1 MNSSFVTDSQANFW
15 INQSI
20 AELWDILVASD
31 PQRFYKSTTVSTT
44 AGTKSYALPA
54 DFYQI
59 HGMDLNS
66 GDERITLEP
75 YQFAERNRYRW
86 NHIVGVGNDR
96 THVRYRV
103 MGQGIDGTEGLLY
116 FEPDPGTETYTLHY
130 IQAPQELAADDDDF
144 DGVAG
149 WEEWVIYDVGI
160 RMMLKEE
167 ADASALERERARIEA
182 RIRRMAGERDSG
194 TAPRVQDTSTVGP
207 YWRTNG

>member
-1 MNSSFVTDSQANFW
+1 
-15 INQSI
+15 
-20 AELWDILVASD
+20 
-31 PQRFYKSTTVSTT
+31 
-44 AGTKSYALPA
+44 
-54 DFYQI
+54 
-59 HGMDLNS
+59 
-66 GDERITLEP
+66 
-75 YQFAERNRYRW
+75 
-86 NHIVGVGNDR
+86 
-96 THVRYRV
+96 